1 MSKETVEGMVT
12 SWGTRLQVPVRV
24 LCELGLTVGDR
35 VEWLIKEEDGKRVAI
50 LRKKEEVKS
59 GK

>member
-1 MSKETVEGMVT
+1 MSKEKIEGMVT
-12 SWGTRLQVPVRV
+12 LWGTRLQVPARI
-24 LCELGLTVGDR
+24 LRELELGVGDR
-35 VEWLIKEEDGKRVAI
+35 VEWLIREEGGKRVAI

>member
-1 MSKETVEGMVT
+1 MSEKGIEGIVT
-12 SWGTRLQVPVRV
+12 TWGTRLQVPAAV
-24 LCELGLTVGDR
+24 LRALGLGAGDR
-35 VEWLIKEEDGKRVAI
+35 VEWMIREEDGKRVAI